1 MYVRTCGLDFRVNR
15 REKKMSIYPLYKEIF
30 PSTSVEEVV
39 CANFTSSKDINI
51 IVARSS
57 ILQIYKFVER
67 LEISVE
73 DEDNDLGQEIEKE
86 KDETFLLTL
95 KPATNPSFMTGHLEL
110 ISQYKLHGNITS
122 MGVVRTI
129 SSGANEM
136 DSLLLSFKDAK
147 LSLLEF
153 SLATNNIVTVSIHY
167 YEREEFKL
175 EFLANTRPTELRVD
189 PSNRCAVLNFFG
201 DKLAILPFRQEEAL
215 NLDEE
220 EVASKWPYL
229 PSFVVELPSIQSRIK
244 NVIDMKFLYD
254 YYEPTLA
261 ILFESCPTWPG
272 KMNTSKDTCSLVVV
286 SIDISQKLYPVIY
299 SMDKLPHSSVK
310 LIPIQKPVGGIL
322 IITANAIIHVDQS
335 SPGIGIAVNG
345 YATSTTD
352 FPLDNSF
359 EHLGLAL
366 EGCHYVF
373 LDKDEILLF
382 LRNGGMYLVKLIKD
396 GRSISR
402 ITIEKVGTNT
412 LPSCACY
419 VAPDYFFLGSRL
431 GDSHLIQYKA
441 AKSNFKTDG
450 VVNGFNNM
458 SRRNTFD
465 FDAELYET
473 DTTSANLASVSS
485 KASTKSPT
493 TSEYNFT
500 ICDTLINVG
509 PIVDLAYGELAFTEH
524 LHTVHKELELVSCSG
539 SGTASSLCIFHR
551 NINPIISNS
560 FAMTDCLNMWTVS
573 CRDVIFQNMNIDNV
587 DTDSFHKFLFISKKY
602 STMVLACGEEL
613 QELER
618 SDFYTEGPTVAVGSV
633 LNGSRILQICG
644 HGLRLLDQ
652 DGNLLHVIPTQDD
665 LDPEKSLII
674 FASIV
679 DPYVL
684 LLFDTG
690 KIKLLKADDKS
701 KSIEFYPQPLC
712 INDIPTASCYI
723 YRDDT
728 GLFTL
733 VKDDVVGS
741 VNETNISGFDENV
754 KSDSFWC
761 VLYRQDGSLEIHKLP
776 EFKEV
781 FHFPH
786 FDLSPAV
793 LSDVITR
800 QNVKASGQTV
810 EIQEILLIN
819 IGRQTKDPYLIARS
833 SVGDIMIY
841 KAFRY
846 IPGTDISDPF
856 LKSQSQSEL
865 TDRLAIRFS
874 RIPQEYISRETM
886 YSDIHDKPVTR
897 RSTLQELNIDEID
910 QTNHDVEKRRT
921 ILRQIN
927 RQLIPFTNI
936 AGYSGVFV
944 TGAKPLWL
952 ICARNNYL
960 RVHPMNT
967 DGEIRSFTPFHNIH
981 RKHGFLYTNTQSEL
995 PTDFQYDMEWT
1006 VKKVQLNR
1014 SVYGIEYHPEM
1025 QVYAL
1030 LTSLPIEFLLRDENG
1045 EPIEFERDSSQFL
1058 PETQRFT
1065 LELISPVTWETVDRH
1080 DFHDDEQGLCIKCV
1094 SLQTKST
1101 TSGRKS
1107 FIAIGTG
1114 IFRGED
1120 VGMRGN
1126 VYVFEIIEV
1135 VPEPDNP
1142 QTNHKF
1148 KLLCH
1153 EEVKGSVTAI
1163 CDVNGYLLTCV
1174 GPKIFIRA
1182 FEDNDRLISVA
1193 FIDIQIYASSVVSI
1207 KDYILLGDVYKGV
1220 WFLGFQEEPA
1230 KLVLVGK
1237 DYHSME
1243 VGCTNFIIDEP
1254 VLYFAVADMDRNIHL
1269 FQYAPYN
1276 VQSFAGQKLIRRGDF
1291 HVGAQVKTMLSLPKK
1306 ELIRREHSID
1316 QGIPVMEEETSGHK
1330 QLCLCGTLDGSIGMI
1345 TPIPEKMYKRM
1356 QLLHS
1361 QMVNGIQHPAGLNP
1375 KSFRLMQSKQR
1386 LAINPAKGIL
1396 DGDLLIQFPNLALH
1410 RQREMTKQIG
1420 TTVERILD
1428 DLLVLQE
1435 SCDYF

>member
-1 MYVRTCGLDFRVNR
+1 
-15 REKKMSIYPLYKEIF
+15 EIF

-39 CANFTSSKDINI
+39 CANFTSPKDINI

-67 LEISVE
+67 IEISVE
-73 DEDNDLGQEIEKE
+73 DEDNDLSQEIEKE
-86 KDETFLLTL
+86 KDE
-95 KPATNPSFMTGHLEL
+95 
-110 ISQYKLHGNITS
+110 
-122 MGVVRTI
+122 
-129 SSGANEM
+129 
-136 DSLLLSFKDAK
+136 
-147 LSLLEF
+147 
-153 SLATNNIVTVSIHY
+153 
-167 YEREEFKL
+167 
-175 EFLANTRPTELRVD
+175 
-189 PSNRCAVLNFFG
+189 
-201 DKLAILPFRQEEAL
+201 LAILPFRQEEAL

-220 EVASKWPYL
+220 EVAS
-229 PSFVVELPSIQSRIK
+229 
-244 NVIDMKFLYD
+244 
-254 YYEPTLA
+254 
-261 ILFESCPTWPG
+261 
-272 KMNTSKDTCSLVVV
+272 
-286 SIDISQKLYPVIY
+286 
-299 SMDKLPHSSVK
+299 
-310 LIPIQKPVGGIL
+310 
-322 IITANAIIHVDQS
+322 

-345 YATSTTD
+345 YAMSTTD
-352 FPLDNSF
+352 FPLDRSF

-373 LDKDEILLF
+373 LDKDEILIF
-382 LRNGGMYLVKLIKD
+382 LRNGDMYLVKLIKD

-412 LPSCACY
+412 LPSCACH
-419 VAPDYFFLGSRL
+419 VAPGYFFLGSRL
-431 GDSHLIQYKA
+431 GDSHLVQYKA
-441 AKSNFKTDG
+441 SKSNYMANG
-450 VVNGFNNM
+450 AVN
-458 SRRNTFD
+458 
-465 FDAELYET
+465 ELYET
-473 DTTSANLASVSS
+473 DTTSGTNIGGISS
-485 KASTKSPT
+485 KISTKFPT
-493 TSEYNFT
+493 AFEYNFT
-500 ICDTLINVG
+500 VCDTLINVG
-509 PIVDLAYGELAFTEH
+509 PIVDLAYGELAFSE
-524 LHTVHKELELVSCSG
+524 ELE
-539 SGTASSLCIFHR
+539 H
-551 NINPIISNS
+551 
-560 FAMTDCLNMWTVS
+560 
-573 CRDVIFQNMNIDNV
+573 
-587 DTDSFHKFLFISKKY
+587 
-602 STMVLACGEEL
+602 
-613 QELER
+613 
-618 SDFYTEGPTVAVGSV
+618 SDFYTDGPTVAVGSV
-633 LNGSRILQICG
+633 LNGSRILQIC
-644 HGLRLLDQ
+644 
-652 DGNLLHVIPTQDD
+652 
-665 LDPEKSLII
+665 
-674 FASIV
+674 
-679 DPYVL
+679 
-684 LLFDTG
+684 
-690 KIKLLKADDKS
+690 
-701 KSIEFYPQPLC
+701 
-712 INDIPTASCYI
+712 
-723 YRDDT
+723 DDT
-728 GLFTL
+728 DLFAL
-733 VKDDVVGS
+733 VKDVTPLASPIDSKVKKTDKTRPEKTSIFQDDELDDLYANVSETPANIEENPNAETSMDVDNDNIYENRQEIGGEI
-741 VNETNISGFDENV
+741 NEPNLSGFVESV
-754 KSDSFWC
+754 KSESFWC
-761 VLYRQDGSLEIHKLP
+761 VLYRQDGSLELP
-776 EFKEV
+776 EFEEV

-793 LSDVITR
+793 LNDVITR
-800 QNVKASGQTV
+800 QNMKASGQTV

-819 IGRQTKDPYLIARS
+819 IGRRTKDPYLIARS

-856 LKSQSQSEL
+856 LKSQSQGEF
-865 TDRLAIRFS
+865 TNRLAIRFS
-874 RIPQEYISRETM
+874 RVPQEYILRETI
-886 YSDIHDKPVTR
+886 YSDIHDKPVSR
-897 RSTLQELNIDEID
+897 RSTLQESNIDEVD
-910 QTNHDVEKRRT
+910 QTK
-921 ILRQIN
+921 
-927 RQLIPFTNI
+927 
-936 AGYSGVFV
+936 
-944 TGAKPLWL
+944 
-952 ICARNNYL
+952 
-960 RVHPMNT
+960 
-967 DGEIRSFTPFHNIH
+967 
-981 RKHGFLYTNTQSEL
+981 L

-1006 VKKVQLNR
+1006 VKKIQLNR

-1030 LTSLPIEFLLRDENG
+1030 LTSVPVEFLLRDENG
-1045 EPIEFERDSSQFL
+1045 EPLELERDSSQFL

-1220 WFLGFQEEPA
+1220 WFLGFQ
-1230 KLVLVGK
+1230 
-1237 DYHSME
+1237 
-1243 VGCTNFIIDEP
+1243 
-1254 VLYFAVADMDRNIHL
+1254 
-1269 FQYAPYN
+1269 
-1276 VQSFAGQKLIRRGDF
+1276 KLIRRGDF

-1306 ELIRREHSID
+1306 ELTRREHSID
-1316 QGIPVMEEETSGHK
+1316 HGIPVIEEETSGHK

-1375 KSFRLMQSKQR
+1375 KLMQSKQR

>member
-1 MYVRTCGLDFRVNR
+1 
-15 REKKMSIYPLYKEIF
+15 EIF

-129 SSGANEM
+129 SSGANHM

-167 YEREEFKL
+167 YEREEYKL

-286 SIDISQKLYPVIY
+286 SIDISQKVYPVIY
-299 SMDKLPHSSVK
+299 AMDKLPHSSVK

-345 YATSTTD
+345 YAMSTTD

-382 LRNGGMYLVKLIKD
+382 LRNGDMYLVKLIKD

-419 VAPDYFFLGSRL
+419 VAPGYFFLGSRL

-441 AKSNFKTDG
+441 AKSNYKTDG
-450 VVNGFNNM
+450 AVNGFK
-458 SRRNTFD
+458 
-465 FDAELYET
+465 LYET
-473 DTTSANLASVSS
+473 DTTSTNLASVSS
-485 KASTKSPT
+485 KANTKFPT

-509 PIVDLAYGELAFTEH
+509 PIVDLAYGELAFTEEESH

-551 NINPIISNS
+551 NINPIISSS

-602 STMVLACGEEL
+602 RTMVYLLFICQIVLVCGEEL
-613 QELER
+613 QELEH

-644 HGLRLLDQ
+644 HELRLLDQ
-652 DGNLLHVIPTQDD
+652 DGNLMHIIPTQDD
-665 LDPEKSLII
+665 NDPEKSLII

-690 KIKLLKADDKS
+690 EIKLLKADDKS
-701 KSIEFYPQPLC
+701 KSIEFYPQPPC

-733 VKDDVVGS
+733 VKDDVVGA

-754 KSDSFWC
+754 KSESFWC

-960 RVHPMNT
+960 RVHPMNA

-981 RKHGFLYTNTQSEL
+981 CKHGFLYTNTQDVCRLSEL

-1030 LTSLPIEFLLRDENG
+1030 LTSLPVEFLLRDENG

-1207 KDYILLGDVYKGV
+1207 KDYILLGDVYKG
-1220 WFLGFQEEPA
+1220 EEPA

-1254 VLYFAVADMDRNIHL
+1254 VLYFAVADMDKNIHL

>member
-1 MYVRTCGLDFRVNR
+1 
-15 REKKMSIYPLYKEIF
+15 MSIYPLYKEIF

-67 LEISVE
+67 IEISLE

-86 KDETFLLTL
+86 KDELCERFL
-95 KPATNPSFMTGHLEL
+95 
-110 ISQYKLHGNITS
+110 
-122 MGVVRTI
+122 R
-129 SSGANEM
+129 GANGM

-167 YEREEFKL
+167 YEREEYKL

-261 ILFESCPTWPG
+261 ILFESCQTWPG
-272 KMNTSKDTCSLVVV
+272 KMNTNKDTCSLVVV
-286 SIDISQKLYPVIY
+286 SLDISQKVYPVIY

-322 IITANAIIHVDQS
+322 VITANAIIHVDQS

-352 FPLDNSF
+352 FPLDHSF

-366 EGCHYVF
+366 EGSHYVF

-382 LRNGGMYLVKLIKD
+382 LRNGDMYLVKLIKD

-412 LPSCACY
+412 LPSCACD
-419 VAPDYFFLGSRL
+419 VAPGYFFLGSRL
-431 GDSHLIQYKA
+431 GDSHLVQYKA
-441 AKSNFKTDG
+441 ARSNYKTDG
-450 VVNGFNNM
+450 AVNGFSNM

-473 DTTSANLASVSS
+473 DTTSSINLASISS
-485 KASTKSPT
+485 KTNTKFPT

-509 PIVDLAYGELAFTEH
+509 PIVDLAYGELAFTEEESH

-539 SGTASSLCIFHR
+539 SGTASSLCIFH
-551 NINPIISNS
+551 
-560 FAMTDCLNMWTVS
+560 
-573 CRDVIFQNMNIDNV
+573 
-587 DTDSFHKFLFISKKY
+587 
-602 STMVLACGEEL
+602 VLACGEEL
-613 QELER
+613 QELEH

-652 DGNLLHVIPTQDD
+652 DGKLVHIIPTQD
-665 LDPEKSLII
+665 DPEKSLIV

-690 KIKLLKADDKS
+690 DIKLLKADDKL
-701 KSIEFYPQPLC
+701 KSIELYSQSPS

-733 VKDDVVGS
+733 VKDDVVGAI
-741 VNETNISGFDENV
+741 NETNISGFGENV
-754 KSDSFWC
+754 KSESFWC
-761 VLYRQDGSLEIHKLP
+761 VLYQQDGTLE
-776 EFKEV
+776 EV

-793 LSDVITR
+793 LTDVITR

-819 IGRQTKDPYLIARS
+819 IGRQAKDPYLIARS

-846 IPGTDISDPF
+846 MPGTDISDPF

-960 RVHPMNT
+960 RVHPMNA
-967 DGEIRSFTPFHNIH
+967 DGEIRSFTPFHNVH
-981 RKHGFLYTNTQSEL
+981 CKHGFLYTNTQDVCRLSEL

-1030 LTSLPIEFLLRDENG
+1030 LTSLPVEFLLRDENG

-1058 PETQRFT
+1058 PETQKFT

-1220 WFLGFQEEPA
+1220 WFLGFQARLYWTITLGEEPA

-1254 VLYFAVADMDRNIHL
+1254 VLYFAVADMDKNIHL

-1306 ELIRREHSID
+1306 ELVRREHSID

>member
-1 MYVRTCGLDFRVNR
+1 
-15 REKKMSIYPLYKEIF
+15 MS
-30 PSTSVEEVV
+30 
-39 CANFTSSKDINI
+39 
-51 IVARSS
+51 
-57 ILQIYKFVER
+57 
-67 LEISVE
+67 
-73 DEDNDLGQEIEKE
+73 
-86 KDETFLLTL
+86 
-95 KPATNPSFMTGHLEL
+95 TN
-110 ISQYKLHGNITS
+110 
-122 MGVVRTI
+122 
-129 SSGANEM
+129 
-136 DSLLLSFKDAK
+136 
-147 LSLLEF
+147 
-153 SLATNNIVTVSIHY
+153 
-167 YEREEFKL
+167 
-175 EFLANTRPTELRVD
+175 
-189 PSNRCAVLNFFG
+189 
-201 DKLAILPFRQEEAL
+201 
-215 NLDEE
+215 
-220 EVASKWPYL
+220 
-229 PSFVVELPSIQSRIK
+229 
-244 NVIDMKFLYD
+244 
-254 YYEPTLA
+254 
-261 ILFESCPTWPG
+261 
-272 KMNTSKDTCSLVVV
+272 KDTCSLVVV
-286 SIDISQKLYPVIY
+286 SLDISQKVYPVIY
-299 SMDKLPHSSVK
+299 SMDKLPHSCVK

-335 SPGIGIAVNG
+335 SPGIGITVNG
-345 YATSTTD
+345 YAMSTTD
-352 FPLDNSF
+352 FPLDRSF
-359 EHLGLAL
+359 EHLGLSL

-382 LRNGGMYLVKLIKD
+382 LRNGDMYLVKLIKD

-402 ITIEKVGTNT
+402 IAIEKVGANT
-412 LPSCACY
+412 LPSCACS
-419 VAPDYFFLGSRL
+419 VAPGYFFLGSRL
-431 GDSHLIQYKA
+431 GDSHLVQYKA
-441 AKSNFKTDG
+441 AKSNYTT
-450 VVNGFNNM
+450 N
-458 SRRNTFD
+458 
-465 FDAELYET
+465 ELYET
-473 DTTSANLASVSS
+473 DTTSSINIGSMSS
-485 KASTKSPT
+485 KINTKFPT

-509 PIVDLAYGELAFTEH
+509 PIVDLAYGELAFSEEESH
-524 LHTVHKELELVSCSG
+524 LHAVHKELELVSCSG

-551 NINPIISNS
+551 NINPIISSS
-560 FAMTDCLNMWTVS
+560 FPMTDCLNMWTVS
-573 CRDVIFQNMNIDNV
+573 CKDVIYQNMNIDTE
-587 DTDSFHKFLFISKKY
+587 DAEESFHKFLFISKKY
-602 STMVLACGEEL
+602 RTMVLICGEEL
-613 QELER
+613 QELEH
-618 SDFYTEGPTVAVGSV
+618 SDFYTDGPTVAVGSV
-633 LNGSRILQICG
+633 LNGSRLLQICG
-644 HGLRLLDQ
+644 HGLLLLDQ
-652 DGNLLHVIPTQDD
+652 DGKLVQMIPTQDD
-665 LDPEKSLII
+665 SETTSSIE

-690 KIKLLKADDKS
+690 DIKLLKADDKS
-701 KSIEFYPQPLC
+701 KNIDFYSQPSV
-712 INDIPTASCYI
+712 INDIPTASCHL

-728 GLFTL
+728 DLFAL
-733 VKDDVVGS
+733 VKDVTHIYENRQEIGGE
-741 VNETNISGFDENV
+741 VNETNLSGFVESV
-754 KSDSFWC
+754 KSESFWC
-761 VLYRQDGSLEIHKLP
+761 VLYRQDGSLELP
-776 EFKEV
+776 EFEEV

-786 FDLSPAV
+786 FDLSPTV
-793 LSDVITR
+793 LNDVITR
-800 QNVKASGQTV
+800 QNMKTSGQTV
-810 EIQEILLIN
+810 DIQEILLIN
-819 IGRQTKDPYLIARS
+819 IGRRTKEPYLIARS

-856 LKSQSQSEL
+856 LKSQSQSEF
-865 TDRLAIRFS
+865 TNRLAIRFS
-874 RIPQEYISRETM
+874 RVHQEYISRETIF
-886 YSDIHDKPVTR
+886 SDIHDKPVSR
-897 RSTLQELNIDEID
+897 RTTLQEPNIDEVD
-910 QTNHDVEKRRT
+910 QTSHDVEKRSP
-921 ILRQIN
+921 ILKQIN
-927 RQLIPFTNI
+927 RRLIPFTNI
-936 AGYSGVFV
+936 SGYSGVFV
-944 TGAKPLWL
+944 TGAKPVWL
-952 ICARNNYL
+952 ICANNNYL
-960 RVHPMNT
+960 RLHPMNAE
-967 DGEIRSFTPFHNIH
+967 GEIRSFTQFHNVH
-981 RKHGFLYTNTQSEL
+981 CRHGFLYTNTQDVCRLSEL

-1006 VKKVQLNR
+1006 VKKIQLNR

-1030 LTSLPIEFLLRDENG
+1030 LTSVPVEFLLRDENG
-1045 EPIEFERDSSQFL
+1045 EPLEFERDSTQVL

-1107 FIAIGTG
+1107 FISIGTG

-1153 EEVKGSVTAI
+1153 EEVKGSVSAI

-1174 GPKIFIRA
+1174 GPK
-1182 FEDNDRLISVA
+1182 
-1193 FIDIQIYASSVVSI
+1193 
-1207 KDYILLGDVYKGV
+1207 
-1220 WFLGFQEEPA
+1220 EEPA

-1254 VLYFAVADMDRNIHL
+1254 VLYFAVADMDKNIHL

-1306 ELIRREHSID
+1306 ELARRELSID
-1316 QGIPVMEEETSGHK
+1316 HGIHVMEEETSGHK

-1396 DGDLLIQFPNLALH
+1396 DGDLLIQFPNLVLH

-1420 TTVERILD
+1420 TTIERILD